1 MPGIGIMTDSNCG
14 IMPSEEKTYGIHVL
28 PMPIIIDGETFY
40 EGINITPE
48 DFYKKQAA
56 GSTITTSQP
65 SPGDVAA
72 MWDELLQSYDE
83 LVFIP
88 MSSGLSSTCQ
98 TALILAD
105 DDPYRG

>member
-48 DFYKKQAA
+48 DFYKKT
-56 GSTITTSQP
+56 GSRFHDYHVSAIARRRSRNV
-65 SPGDVAA
+65 G
-72 MWDELLQSYDE
+72 
-83 LVFIP
+83 
-88 MSSGLSSTCQ
+88 
-98 TALILAD
+98 
-105 DDPYRG
+105 